1 MGRLRGA
8 GLQSCGRRPRRPV
21 RHIALLALAACCPGA
36 VPTPASHFG
45 YTPGDDYKRA
55 DTTEIFAYFHKL
67 AAASDR
73 IRLEE
78 FGRSSEGRPMYVAF
92 ISAPENLK
100 KLDHY
105 PPKTP
110 RRGPGGAPGAG
121 GRRPSCVASP
131 PAQKTMKGPPH
142 YPKRG
147 GRGAGGNPGGGG
159 AGVFWAIVVQLL

>member
-21 RHIALLALAACCPGA
+21 RHIALLALAACCQGA

-45 YTPGDDYKRA
+45 YTPGDDYKLA

-67 AAASDR
+67 AAASDS

-100 KLDHY
+100 KLDRY
-105 PPKTP
+105 RQIAERKP
-110 RRGPGGAPGAG
+110 
-121 GRRPSCVASP
+121 
-131 PAQKTMKGPPH
+131 QKEQVDLRKVLEESLTL
-142 YPKRG
+142 RE
-147 GRGAGGNPGGGG
+147 
-159 AGVFWAIVVQLL
+159 